1 MRMRVTSAIATAV
14 LFIAAGCATKPE
26 IVPSSGPRAA
36 TSADQVKIYA
46 KPPLRYERLGVV
58 SVMATRES
66 PWDTRGNADE
76 GFDRLKAEAAQ
87 RGANG
92 LLLVVDR
99 DEFYGRV
106 LVGYHDTFYEVPYRL
121 KPEKAAVAEAIYV
134 LKEH

>member
-1 MRMRVTSAIATAV
+1 MRVKSAIALAL
-14 LFIAAGCATKPE
+14 LFVAAGCQTKSE

-36 TSADQVKIYA
+36 TSSDEVKIYA

-58 SVMATRES
+58 SVQATREY
-66 PWDTRGNADE
+66 PWDDRGNADE
-76 GFDRLKAEAAQ
+76 GFERLKAEAAK

-99 DEFYGRV
+99 DQFYGRV
-106 LVGYHDTFYEVPYRL
+106 LVGYKDTFYEVPYRL